1 MSVTMHEVLLIGLP
15 AVTVLGAV
23 LWSRVRQQAGI
34 DRLDDR
40 VAHLIAGTSLLT
52 DTTEGALRDIA
63 HEIGRLA
70 AGAAG
75 SARTGAAGQ
84 RRIATAARR
93 GRTVSDIAATEELSE
108 SEVRLHLQLDKARK
122 ERINHASLR

>member
-1 MSVTMHEVLLIGLP
+1 M
-15 AVTVLGAV
+15 VLGAV
-23 LWSRVRQQAGI
+23 LWARVRQQAGI

-40 VAHLIAGTSLLT
+40 IAHLVAGTSLLT

-70 AGAAG
+70 AGAEG
-75 SARTGAAGQ
+75 LARTGAAGQ
-84 RRIATAARR
+84 RRIATAARQ
-93 GRTVSDIAATEELSE
+93 GRTIRDIAATEELSE
-108 SEVRLHLQLDKARK
+108 GEVLLHLQLNKARK

>member
-1 MSVTMHEVLLIGLP
+1 MYEVLLTVVP
-15 AVTVLGAV
+15 AVMVLGAV

-40 VAHLIAGTSLLT
+40 VAHLVAGTSLLT

-70 AGAAG
+70 AGAEG
-75 SARTGAAGQ
+75 LARTGAAGQ

-93 GRTVSDIAATEELSE
+93 GRTVRDIAATEELSE
-108 SEVRLHLQLDKARK
+108 GEVMLHLQLNKARK
-122 ERINHASLR
+122 ERLNHASLR